1 MKKSYLR
8 LTVMMSSFLLALVS
22 VCIPAAFAEE
32 TDIPKWVKTV
42 KVKGDLRLRYQ
53 LDQQEDSTGKETDQ
67 SRGRMRARIGIG
79 AEVTDGVKVAIGLA
93 SGSGDPRSTN
103 QTFTDSSSGK
113 GIFLDYAYA
122 EIKLAE
128 PLTLYG
134 GKIIR
139 KEVIWAPSDLLWDTD
154 INVEG
159 GSFVMTMGPVFLNA
173 GGFILQENSAASDP
187 TVYVLQPGVDVKMGN
202 LNIKAAVAYYTFSDV
217 KGKALK
223 FSKNGGNT
231 RSTPPSLNDP
241 DKSGTPQPTI
251 GGLLYDYDVISP
263 AIEIAVKM
271 GGMLPHAA
279 LFGEYVNNSDPSND
293 NTGFL
298 VGLEFGAKKVEDA
311 GQWQFAYM
319 YRELEK
325 DAWLDILP
333 DSDFAGG
340 KTGYNGHEVIVQ
352 VGLKKNVVFGL
363 DYYYYMAERIKNNLG
378 TKNKTEDVLQ
388 ADVMMKF

>member
-53 LDQQEDSTGKETDQ
+53 LDQQEDSTGKEKPDQ
-67 SRGRMRARIGIG
+67 SRGRMRARVGIG

-93 SGSGDPRSTN
+93 SGSDDPRSTN
-103 QTFTDSSSGK
+103 QTFENSSSSK
-113 GIFLDYAYA
+113 GINLDYAYA

-128 PLTLYG
+128 PLTLFG
-134 GKIIR
+134 GKVIR
-139 KEVIWAPSDLLWDTD
+139 KEVIWEPSDLLWDSD

-159 GSFVMTMGPVFLNA
+159 GAVVLEMGPVFLNT
-173 GGFILQENSAASDP
+173 GVFILDENKANSDP
-187 TVYVLQPGVDVKMGN
+187 TMYVVQPGVELKMGN
-202 LNIKAAVAYYTFSDV
+202 LSIKGAIAYYAFSGV
-217 KGKALK
+217 KGKVLDHTTATNSLTPNTSPPNTPSNSKLK
-223 FSKNGGNT
+223 
-231 RSTPPSLNDP
+231 
-241 DKSGTPQPTI
+241 
-251 GGLLYDYDVISP
+251 YDYDAISP
-263 AIEIAVKM
+263 AIEIALKM

-279 LFGEYVNNSDPSND
+279 LFGEYVDNSDPSND

-363 DYYYYMAERIKNNLG
+363 DYYMAERIKNNLG
-378 TKNKTEDVLQ
+378 SKDNKTGDVLQ
-388 ADVMMKF
+388 ADLMMKF